1 MKYEEEKGSDFV
13 SGFAKGLSVIE
24 AFGDDARRMSI
35 TDVAQKTGLDRASAR
50 RLLLTL
56 VIAFFV
62 LYLLFE
68 HVFPWVDPKL
78 PFNQVELDNGA
89 GQ

>member
-1 MKYEEEKGSDFV
+1 MYVWMWRHLPGPLAV
-13 SGFAKGLSVIE
+13 
-24 AFGDDARRMSI
+24 
-35 TDVAQKTGLDRASAR
+35 

-56 VIAFFV
+56 VIAFGV

-68 HVFPWVDPKL
+68 HVFPWVDPRL
-78 PFNQVELDNGA
+78 PFNKVELNNGA

>member
-1 MKYEEEKGSDFV
+1 MWRHLPGPLAV
-13 SGFAKGLSVIE
+13 
-24 AFGDDARRMSI
+24 
-35 TDVAQKTGLDRASAR
+35 
-50 RLLLTL
+50 RLALTL

-68 HVFPWVDPKL
+68 HAFPWLDPKL
-78 PFNQVELDNGA
+78 PFNKVQLNDGA

>member
-1 MKYEEEKGSDFV
+1 MYVWVWRHLPGPIAV
-13 SGFAKGLSVIE
+13 
-24 AFGDDARRMSI
+24 
-35 TDVAQKTGLDRASAR
+35 

-56 VIAFFV
+56 VLSFLV

-78 PFNQVELDNGA
+78 PFNQVEIEGGA